1 MKKTLFAIALAA
13 ALPLSANAAERSY
26 TYLEGTYGS
35 LDGDLDGFGVRGSVA
50 FGPSGAYGFGSYQQF
65 DDGGPDVSL
74 GELGVGYALELSD
87 AIDLIGEAA
96 YVDYFDIENGLRAS
110 VGVRGN
116 FTESFEYL
124 AKANYR
130 DIQNFGDDFTA
141 TAGLHYRFSP
151 IWGVTGEVEF
161 DGEDGEIY
169 TVGLRASF

>member
-1 MKKTLFAIALAA
+1 MKKTLCAIALAA
-13 ALPLSANAAERSY
+13 ALPLSANAAEQRSY
-26 TYLEGTYGS
+26 TYLEGTWGS
-35 LDGDLDGFGVRGSVA
+35 IEGDLDGFGARGSVA
-50 FGPSGAYGFGSYQQF
+50 FGQSGAYGFGSYQQF
-65 DDGGPDVSL
+65 DDGGPDFSL

-87 AIDLIGEAA
+87 AIDLIGEVA
-96 YVDYFDIENGLRAS
+96 YVDYDVENGHRAS

-116 FTESFEYL
+116 FTENLEYI

-141 TAGLHYRFSP
+141 TAGLQYKFSP